1 MEQNIYD
8 ILFHIFPALIVI
20 SIGKF
25 YIKQKC
31 VTQICLI

>member
-8 ILFHIFPALIVI
+8 ILFHIFPAQIVI

-25 YIKQKC
+25 YIIKIALRKF
-31 VTQICLI
+31 V